1 MLKESY
7 LLLHLFSKTLIVHLV
22 RGETYIS
29 NGKCLLGNMSGQDV
43 SGDEAEITNWG
54 QLDFTG
60 LIPFGHKFIQKAQR
74 GNFILG
80 AGTLKHLHSAQ
91 ISREP

>member
-1 MLKESY
+1 M
-7 LLLHLFSKTLIVHLV
+7 HLV

-29 NGKCLLGNMSGQDV
+29 NGKCLLGNMFGQDV

-60 LIPFGHKFIQKAQR
+60 LIPFGHKFIQKAQL

-80 AGTLKHLHSAQ
+80 AGTLKHLHGANQQRALTLLECNSKRQTRNFQ
-91 ISREP
+91 I